1 MSRSPGPISPRRTE
15 PVGEVVER
23 GGRAIR
29 HLRRAELP
37 ANTEALARFLLGK
50 LIIREL
56 PEGEVSG
63 RIVETEA
70 YLVGDAASHAFR
82 GLTPRNR
89 SLFLQPGHAYVY
101 LAYGTSFML
110 NVSSGDAGIGEGVL
124 IRALQP
130 LEGVA
135 LMERNRGTVKLR
147 DLARG
152 PGRLAQAL
160 RIDRSLD
167 GVDLCSPG
175 NLWLGTDGFVEGEV
189 GASVRIGITRDV
201 DRPLRFYLR
210 NNAFVSGAKAL
221 NM

>member
-1 MSRSPGPISPRRTE
+1 MSR
-15 PVGEVVER
+15 
-23 GGRAIR
+23 RAIR
-29 HLRRAELP
+29 RLRRAELP
-37 ANTEALARFLLGK
+37 ANTQALARFLLGK

-82 GLTPRNR
+82 GATPRNR
-89 SLFLQPGHAYVY
+89 SMFLPPGHAYVY

-110 NVSSGDAGIGEGVL
+110 NVSSDEADIGEAVL

-130 LEGVA
+130 IEGVA
-135 LMERNRGTVKLR
+135 LMEGHRGTARLR

-167 GVDLCSPG
+167 GADLCGPG
-175 NLWLGTDGFVEGEV
+175 DIWLGADGFVAGEV
-189 GASVRIGITRDV
+189 GASVRIGITRDTG
-201 DRPLRFYLR
+201 RLLRFYLR
-210 NNAFVSGAKAL
+210 DSSFVSGPRSL
-221 NM
+221 NT